1 MTKRLSRR
9 AFLEY
14 GAAAALSSWPTALA
28 LAQEAAASSRRVP
41 SKPFRI
47 YAITFRGKTDVEK
60 GFEDYFASRKVP
72 VQITYRDM
80 NRDSSRM
87 PRFIQEI
94 RTTRPDL
101 IYTWGTTVTLGVVG
115 PFDAADQGEYITDI
129 PVVFTLVAS
138 PTLAKIVSEKE
149 ST

>member
-28 LAQEAAASSRRVP
+28 LAQEAAASSRRAP

-47 YAITFRGKTDVEK
+47 YAITFRGRTDVEK

-101 IYTWGTTVTLGVVG
+101 IYTWGTTVTLGG
-115 PFDAADQGEYITDI
+115 GG
-129 PVVFTLVAS
+129 
-138 PTLAKIVSEKE
+138 
-149 ST
+149 